1 MFFESYTE
9 KLWGRHPRII
19 SADWGAQ
26 RVKGL
31 SITTVLLNI
40 IKKIFPK
47 SWKTKIK
54 TETSLI
60 ESFMYPKYGPGQLW
74 QNASVRRHLLCP
86 LFATRFVSAFF
97 FRARGG
103 AAARRDGG
111 LKEGGAVYAVSA
123 LGLAAA
129 AAFRETFL
137 QDASGSLRTAGASGL
152 RGGWRRRMS
161 TLV

>member
-1 MFFESYTE
+1 MTCPSGGMADALDLKSGILLDIRVRLPSRVSVGYY
-9 KLWGRHPRII
+9 PRLG
-19 SADWGAQ
+19 SCH
-26 RVKGL
+26 RYVRGL
-31 SITTVLLNI
+31 TPTVGILPPLTRFI
-40 IKKIFPK
+40 WYYFRFP
-47 SWKTKIK
+47 WVTP
-54 TETSLI
+54 TA
-60 ESFMYPKYGPGQLW
+60 G
-74 QNASVRRHLLCP
+74 VRRHLLCP

-123 LGLAAA
+123 RGPVAAVV
-129 AAFRETFL
+129 FLETFL
-137 QDASGSLRTAGASGL
+137 QDASGSRRTAVASGL